1 MPTLLASVDKFGN
14 RLFIG
19 ALYSKPADCISL
31 LQLAASGGGRLK
43 AMENCLK
50 QMQGRLAY
58 LLDALV
64 RHLAARRA
72 GQQRLADAP
81 QDFPSLQEAT
91 QQLCALCAAL
101 DRAPPLEFPRARLS
115 IREWLRE
122 HLELA
127 LQREVSRLMFPGDGA
142 ELAVP
147 ADALAR
153 LHDLTTAL
161 SMLRN
166 FVNVDVHN
174 VFNHVIAREFGAFAN
189 SAVEPAADDVAVAL
203 DKLSLVRSQGLS
215 ARVAAASACATRAAA
230 ARERGGPAPAL
241 LIDRLRS
248 WLKRAV
254 HEAQARAPPA
264 PDRPHLPR
272 SRLRAARRTRRRRPD
287 GPRRARLWLLPR
299 GSCCPERHPSPGCQ
313 G

>member
-1 MPTLLASVDKFGN
+1 MLLASVDKFGN
-14 RLFIG
+14 RLFMG

-43 AMENCLK
+43 VMENCLK
-50 QMQGRLAY
+50 QMQGRLSY

-81 QDFPSLQEAT
+81 QDFPSLQAAT

-166 FVNVDVHN
+166 FVNVDVQTQTLSYAGPAAALT
-174 VFNHVIAREFGAFAN
+174 VAEPQRTLLAGTFGADL
-189 SAVEPAADDVAVAL
+189 EAL
-203 DKLSLVRSQGLS
+203 H
-215 ARVAAASACATRAAA
+215 AAAASGV
-230 ARERGGPAPAL
+230 GGVPAL
-241 LIDRLRS
+241 SSPLGS
-248 WLKRAV
+248 
-254 HEAQARAPPA
+254 AQA
-264 PDRPHLPR
+264 
-272 SRLRAARRTRRRRPD
+272 
-287 GPRRARLWLLPR
+287 
-299 GSCCPERHPSPGCQ
+299 E
-313 G
+313 